1 MPFSRIPHTRQY
13 TSDDWRIMYEAL
25 KIAAQTLDRDIKT
38 HEHSDRLAR
47 AVMDFFKRGIRDTGV
62 LATLAV
68 SRERSIEHHS
78 RRELRVTSSLYGRL
92 RYHKEMRRTSPRERT
107 IRN

>member
-1 MPFSRIPHTRQY
+1 MPFSRIIYYAQY
-13 TSDDWRIMYEAL
+13 TSDDWRTMHEAL

-47 AVMDFFKRGIRDTGV
+47 TIMDFFKRGIRDTGV

-78 RRELRVTSSLYGRL
+78 RRELRVTSSPYGRL
-92 RYHKEMRRTSPRERT
+92 TYLKELSRTAKERT